1 MRSRSP
7 AGSSTPTSKR
17 TDRLRDPRFIPPPF
31 RHRGRLFVLVAI
43 LIPIAGI
50 WVIEAFTAPSP
61 LLRIVLRSLPVL
73 PVAIWTLWFDRSRPF
88 EGRPAAVRLT
98 ARVGLLVL
106 AMVFAI
112 AILGIGLNWIYDPNR
127 VI

>member
-7 AGSSTPTSKR
+7 AGSSTPTSKP
-17 TDRLRDPRFIPPPF
+17 TDQLRNPRF
-31 RHRGRLFVLVAI
+31 VLLAAI
-43 LIPIAGI
+43 LIPVAGVY
-50 WVIEAFTAPSP
+50 VIEAFTAPSP

-88 EGRPAAVRLT
+88 KQRPLTVRLS
-98 ARVGLLVL
+98 ARLVLLVL
-106 AMVFAI
+106 VLAFAV
-112 AILGIGLNWIYDPNR
+112 ALLGFGLNWLYDPNR

>member
-17 TDRLRDPRFIPPPF
+17 TERLRDPR
-31 RHRGRLFVLVAI
+31 LFVPVAI
-43 LIPIAGI
+43 LIPVAGLY
-50 WVIEAFTAPSP
+50 VIEAFTAPHP
-61 LLRIVLRSLPVL
+61 VVRIVLRTLPVL

-88 EGRPAAVRLT
+88 KKRPPVIRLAGRLALLMVAMAV
-98 ARVGLLVL
+98 
-106 AMVFAI
+106 AI
-112 AILGIGLNWIYDPNR
+112 AILGIGLNWLYDPSR

>member
-17 TDRLRDPRFIPPPF
+17 TEGRRD
-31 RHRGRLFVLVAI
+31 HRFVLLVAL
-43 LIPIAGI
+43 LIPVAGLY
-50 WVIEAFTAPSP
+50 VIEAFTAPSP

-88 EGRPAAVRLT
+88 KRRPPAIQLSARL
-98 ARVGLLVL
+98 ALLVL
-106 AMVFAI
+106 VMAFAV
-112 AILGIGLNWIYDPNR
+112 ALLGFALNWLYDPSR